1 MKTSYE
7 VRAEKFLHQFYDYIA
22 HCDSWHQF
30 EKAVR
35 HFNYDHRR
43 HVVFAHG
50 LTRVCFITSD
60 YVIKYDFGSY
70 RNVHDFGS
78 CADEVR
84 LYALA
89 EKEGFAHLLA
99 KPTMVEYM
107 GHTFCIMPRI
117 PGIGKYQYDVY
128 EYLAGD
134 ECDWVMEHI
143 YDAHNQ
149 NYGWKEGHPV
159 IIDYACNAHS

>member
-1 MKTSYE
+1 
-7 VRAEKFLHQFYDYIA
+7 
-22 HCDSWHQF
+22 
-30 EKAVR
+30 
-35 HFNYDHRR
+35 
-43 HVVFAHG
+43 
-50 LTRVCFITSD
+50 VCFITSD

-78 CADEVR
+78 CADEVK

-107 GHTFCIMPRI
+107 GHSFCIMPRI

-128 EYLAGD
+128 EYLVGD

-143 YDAHNQ
+143 YDVHNQ